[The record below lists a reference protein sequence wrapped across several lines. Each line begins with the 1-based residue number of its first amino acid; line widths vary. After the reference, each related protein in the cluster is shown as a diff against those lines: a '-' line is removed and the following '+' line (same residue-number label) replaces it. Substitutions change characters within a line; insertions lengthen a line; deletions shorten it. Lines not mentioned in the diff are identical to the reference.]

1 MLWGI
6 LCWILV
12 GLAAGYVA
20 GKIMGTG
27 TDSLGKNLVIG
38 LVGSFVGGII
48 AWILGLGA
56 RSLIGSVLIA
66 IVGACVAIWAYRK
79 FLAK

>member
-6 LCWILV
+6 LCWVLV

>member
-1 MLWGI
+1 MLWSI
-6 LCWILV
+6 ISWIIV

>member
-1 MLWGI
+1 MLWSI
-6 LCWILV
+6 ISWIIV

-27 TDSLGKNLVIG
+27 DQSLGKNLIIG

-48 AWILGLGA
+48 FWILGLGA
-56 RSLIGSVLIA
+56 RSLFGSILVA
-66 IVGACVAIWAYRK
+66 VVGACVAIWAYRK
-79 FLAK
+79 FLSK

>member
-1 MLWGI
+1 MLWGL
-6 LCWILV
+6 LCWVLV

-27 TDSLGKNLVIG
+27 TESIGKNIVIG
-38 LVGSFVGGII
+38 LVGSIVGGLI
-48 AWILGLGA
+48 AWVLGLGA
-56 RSLIGSVLIA
+56 RSIIGSILIA

-79 FLAK
+79 FIKK